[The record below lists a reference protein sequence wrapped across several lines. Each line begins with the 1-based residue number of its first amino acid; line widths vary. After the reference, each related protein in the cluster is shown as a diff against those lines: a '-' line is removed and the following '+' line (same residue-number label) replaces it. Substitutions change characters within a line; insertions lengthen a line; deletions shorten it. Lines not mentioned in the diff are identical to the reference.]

1 MTRRILA
8 PALAT
13 LLLACQDEIVAPLP
27 PADGTV
33 TSPPQTPTT
42 EVPPKDPPKEKK
54 RDVFSR
60 NPFGNVAETEN
71 LLWDG
76 DFEWSSPF
84 TDQYG
89 WIELPASPTLTD
101 IVVGPMCRS
110 GVKCARVGKNDEVLG
125 IAVSSATSGLDAS
138 IWVRFLPIEGQPA
151 PQCTD
156 VIAFLIDA
164 GGLPPRD
171 EDQELTPASPTP
183 DESGWCHLSA
193 TSEQRNNKTYLYVE
207 NEADVPML
215 LDDCVLVRTETM
227 AFSQQPKR
235 SIDSSTR
242 DRVEA
247 AVRNVRFPD
256 DGAPNPAREAFE
268 RQKRH

>member
-1 MTRRILA
+1 V
-8 PALAT
+8 AT
-13 LLLACQDEIVAPLP
+13 LLLACQDEVVAPAPSDDGSVPDPPPAPTTELP
-27 PADGTV
+27 PAN
-33 TSPPQTPTT
+33 
-42 EVPPKDPPKEKK
+42 PPKEKK

-101 IVVGPMCRS
+101 IVIGPMCRS

-125 IAVSSATSGLDAS
+125 IAVSSATSGLEAS

-151 PQCTD
+151 PACTD
-156 VIAFLIDA
+156 VLAFLIDA
-164 GGLPPRD
+164 AGLPPRD
-171 EDQELTPASPTP
+171 QDVELLPVSDTP
-183 DESGWCHLSA
+183 DESGWCHLTA

-207 NEADVPML
+207 NEADAPML
-215 LDDCVLVRTETM
+215 LDDAVLVRTETM

-235 SIDSSTR
+235 TIDSETR
-242 DRVEA
+242 ARIEA
-247 AVRNVRFPD
+247 AVRKVRFGGE
-256 DGAPNPAREAFE
+256 GAPNPARDALE